1 MRTDPAFVDWVGRKL
16 IAGVRRQ
23 ADAVASVVQ
32 CAVRRIHAEQKQIA
46 GPVVGGQPAAAKPAP
61 QGGRIL
67 VETMLL
73 GVAVAVVSV
82 VRAWDEFDTGRAAT
96 WIFVAA
102 LGAAAVLLS
111 FLYATMQR
119 EMRAS
124 DPRQGSS

>member
-1 MRTDPAFVDWVGRKL
+1 MLARETRW
-16 IAGVRRQ
+16 
-23 ADAVASVVQ
+23 S
-32 CAVRRIHAEQKQIA
+32 
-46 GPVVGGQPAAAKPAP
+46 
-61 QGGRIL
+61 GGRIL